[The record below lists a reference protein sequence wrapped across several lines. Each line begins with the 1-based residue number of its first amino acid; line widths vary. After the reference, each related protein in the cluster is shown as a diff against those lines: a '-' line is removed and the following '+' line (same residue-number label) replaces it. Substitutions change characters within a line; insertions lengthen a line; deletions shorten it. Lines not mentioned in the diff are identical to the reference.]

1 MSKPRR
7 LTPEE
12 IDDIVEALPKTLAAT
27 RKCAIFLRKQIQ
39 DSLRLQLSDKSMEI
53 VPEGIP
59 KLKEY
64 IRIQHLNSLVP
75 AGEPVGIRA
84 AEAIGQPITQMSLNA
99 FHSAGSAASVGS
111 GIDAMKEIFNVSQ
124 KRKNEN
130 TFLHFKNKYL
140 SFEEIIDLRRK
151 IVGVTIQDFI
161 VKMDFEP
168 NIDSRKTGW
177 WYDLYKDLFS
187 KKIPN
192 CKTFLRIFF
201 DKRKLYA
208 YDMTLSDIA
217 SKVDGQHITCI
228 PSPSYE
234 GVIDFFPNDD
244 YNMENLSKKNSELD
258 ITENNVSTLFLQMSF
273 IPSLKEEVINGIKG
287 ITQIF
292 SQSLKEAYPVMSLIT
307 NENYIKGRKWSFVIN
322 EHMRIVKGV
331 PVEKFERLL
340 SLCDIKIIEKKQSY
354 YEIELPVKAYADHTV
369 ESLEKQGDEFFKP
382 NRPMIYIKKLVD
394 NDDTIRNTKTKQEK
408 EQGIFKPQEVSD
420 LSRAAYYFTATSN
433 GINLTE
439 ILAHDLI
446 DSENTLS
453 NNPHEVL
460 KALGIEAARNF
471 LVNEYIKI
479 ISADG
484 SYINPRHVMLS
495 ADFQTALGSLSQ
507 ITARGAA
514 RQQVGPLSLASY
526 EMAMDTLLEAAAF
539 GKYEEANSTSS
550 SIYLGKRMVLGTGI
564 FKMKLDNKTLEQA
577 ESEKV
582 KRSSITKKDKHFDPI
597 AQKMMFQEF
606 DMEGDMFNPVEDMT
620 VDLDD
625 ILKPSTV
632 VERLKLKS
640 PIPEVKSTN
649 IEIPSVLKVLLR
661 KEYKG
666 ESKKVLA
673 SPGSPIRASSP
684 KRQTLSESGLPAIPD
699 FTPEQLLNSK
709 AKKKNKLDLDAF
721 LNE

>member
-12 IDDIVEALPKTLAAT
+12 IDDIVEVLPKTLAAT
-27 RKCAIFLRKQIQ
+27 RKCAEFMRKQIQ
-39 DSLRLQLSDKSMEI
+39 DSLRLQLSDKSIKI

-64 IRIQHLNSLVP
+64 IRMQHFNSLVP

-99 FHSAGSAASVGS
+99 FHSAGSSASVGS

-130 TFLHFKNKYL
+130 MFIHFKNKYL

-151 IVGVTIQDFI
+151 IVGVTIQDLI
-161 VKMDFEP
+161 IKMELEP
-168 NIDSRKTGW
+168 NIESRKSGW

-187 KKIPN
+187 KKIPK
-192 CKTFLRIFF
+192 CKTFLRVSF
-201 DKRKLYA
+201 DKAKLYA
-208 YDMTLSDIA
+208 YDLTLSDIA
-217 SKVDGQHITCI
+217 SKIDGQHITCI
-228 PSPSYE
+228 PSSSYE
-234 GVIDFFPNDD
+234 GIIDFYPNDD

-258 ITENNVSTLFLQMSF
+258 ITEDNVSTLFIQMSF
-273 IPSLKEEVINGIKG
+273 IPNLKEEIVNGIKG
-287 ITQIF
+287 ISQIF
-292 SQSLKEAYPVMSLIT
+292 TDKPQQVWSLIL
-307 NENYIKGRKWSFVIN
+307 NENHIEGRKWSFVLN
-322 EHMRIVKGV
+322 ENMRIIKGV
-331 PVEKFERLL
+331 PIEKFEKLL
-340 SLCDIKIIEKKQSY
+340 QLCKIKILDKRRSY
-354 YEIELPVKAYADHTV
+354 YEVELPLEAYSDHTI
-369 ESLEKQGDEFFKP
+369 ETLEKQGNE
-382 NRPMIYIKKLVD
+382 IYEKHNPLTYISKLVKA
-394 NDDTIRNTKTKQEK
+394 DDAIRNAKTTEEK
-408 EQGIFKPQEVSD
+408 KQGIYKPQEVTE
-420 LSRAAYYFTATSN
+420 LSRAAYYYTATSN
-433 GINLTE
+433 GINLIE
-439 ILAHDLI
+439 LLAHELI
-446 DSENTLS
+446 DAENTLS

-471 LVNEYIKI
+471 LINEYIKI

-484 SYINPRHVMLS
+484 YINPRHIMIC
-495 ADFQTALGSLSQ
+495 ADFQTSLGSLSQ

-564 FKMKLDNKTLEQA
+564 FKMKLDTNALEQA
-577 ESEKV
+577 ESEKIQ
-582 KRSSITKKDKHFDPI
+582 RSSIIKKDKRLDSK
-597 AQKMMFQEF
+597 AQKVMFHEL
-606 DMEGDMFNPVEDMT
+606 DMEGDLFNPVEDMT

-625 ILKPSTV
+625 VLKPSTV
-632 VERLKLKS
+632 IERLKIKS
-640 PIPEVKSTN
+640 EIPEVKPTN

-666 ESKKVLA
+666 ESKKVFA
-673 SPGSPIRASSP
+673 SPGSPVRASSP
-684 KRQTLSESGLPAIPD
+684 KKQTLSEQGLPGIPD

-709 AKKKNKLDLDAF
+709 QKKKNKIDLDAF
-721 LNE
+721 MNE

>member
-12 IDDIVEALPKTLAAT
+12 IDDIVEALPTTLAAT
-27 RKCAIFLRKQIQ
+27 RKCAEFMRKQIQ
-39 DSLRLQLSDKSMEI
+39 DSLRLQLSDKSMKI

-64 IRIQHLNSLVP
+64 IRMQHLNSLVP

-99 FHSAGSAASVGS
+99 FHSAGSSASVGS

-130 TFLHFKNKYL
+130 TFIHFKNKYL
-140 SFEEIIDLRRK
+140 SFEDIIDLRRK
-151 IVGVTIQDFI
+151 IVGVTVQDLI
-161 VKMDFEP
+161 IDMNIEP
-168 NIDSRKTGW
+168 NVESKKSNW
-177 WYDLYKDLFS
+177 WYELYKDLFS
-187 KKIPN
+187 KKIPK
-192 CKTFLRIFF
+192 CTSFLRVFF
-201 DKRKLYA
+201 DTRKLYA
-208 YDMTLSDIA
+208 YDLTLSDIA
-217 SKVDGQHITCI
+217 SKIDGQHIICI
-228 PSPSYE
+228 PSPTYE
-234 GVIDFFPNDD
+234 GFIDFYPNDD

-258 ITENNVSTLFLQMSF
+258 ITEFNVSILFLQMSF

-292 SQSLKEAYPVMSLIT
+292 TDKPHQVWSLIF
-307 NENYIKGRKWSFVIN
+307 NENHIGGRRWSFVLN
-322 EHMRIVKGV
+322 ENMRLIKGI
-331 PVEKFERLL
+331 PIEKFEKLL
-340 SLCDIKIIEKKQSY
+340 NLCKIKILEKKKSY
-354 YEIELPVKAYADHTV
+354 YEIELPLEAYADHTV
-369 ESLEKQGDEFFKP
+369 EALEKQDDE
-382 NRPMIYIKKLVD
+382 IYEKNNPITYITKIVKA
-394 NDDTIRNTKTKQEK
+394 DDTIRNAKTKKEK
-408 EQGIFKPQEVSD
+408 EEGIFKPQEVSE
-420 LSRAAYYFTATSN
+420 LSRTAYYFAATSN

-439 ILAHDLI
+439 VLSHELI
-446 DSENTLS
+446 DAECTLS

-471 LVNEYIKI
+471 LISEYVKI
-479 ISADG
+479 IAAEG
-484 SYINPRHVMLS
+484 YINPRHVMIC
-495 ADFQTALGSLSQ
+495 ADFQTSLGSLSQ

-564 FKMKLDNKTLEQA
+564 FKMKLDTKALEQA
-577 ESEKV
+577 ESEK
-582 KRSSITKKDKHFDPI
+582 KQSSSIIKKDKRLDSV
-597 AQKMMFQEF
+597 AQKVIFQEL

-625 ILKPSTV
+625 ILKPATV
-632 VERLKLKS
+632 VERLKIKS
-640 PIPEVKSTN
+640 PIPEVKPTN

-666 ESKKVLA
+666 ESKKVLT

-684 KRQTLSESGLPAIPD
+684 KKQTLSEPGLPAIPD
-699 FTPEQLLNSK
+699 FTPEQLLNNKS
-709 AKKKNKLDLDAF
+709 KKKNKLDLDAF

>member
-7 LTPEE
+7 LTPDE
-12 IDDIVEALPKTLAAT
+12 INDIVEALPKTLAAT
-27 RKCAIFLRKQIQ
+27 RKCAEFMRKQIQ
-39 DSLRLQLSDKSMEI
+39 DSLRLQLSDKSI
-53 VPEGIP
+53 KIIPEGIP

-64 IRIQHLNSLVP
+64 IRMQHFNSLVP

-99 FHSAGSAASVGS
+99 FHSAGSSASVGS

-130 TFLHFKNKYL
+130 MFIHFKNKYL

-151 IVGVTIQDFI
+151 IVGVTIQDLI
-161 VKMDFEP
+161 IKMELEP
-168 NIDSRKTGW
+168 NVESKKSGW

-187 KKIPN
+187 KKIPK
-192 CKTFLRIFF
+192 CKTFLRVSF
-201 DKRKLYA
+201 DKGKLYA
-208 YDMTLSDIA
+208 YDLTLSDIA
-217 SKVDGQHITCI
+217 SKIDGQHITCI
-228 PSPSYE
+228 PSSSYE
-234 GVIDFFPNDD
+234 GIIDFYPNDD

-258 ITENNVSTLFLQMSF
+258 ITEDNVSTLFIQMSF
-273 IPSLKEEVINGIKG
+273 IPNLKEEIVNGIRG
-287 ITQIF
+287 VSQIF
-292 SQSLKEAYPVMSLIT
+292 TDKPYQVSSLIF
-307 NENYIKGRKWSFVIN
+307 NENHIEGKKWSFIIN

-331 PVEKFERLL
+331 PIEKFEKLL
-340 SLCDIKIIEKKQSY
+340 QICKIKILDKKKSY
-354 YEIELPVKAYADHTV
+354 YEVELPSEAYADHTI
-369 ESLEKQGDEFFKP
+369 EALEKQGNEFYEKNNP
-382 NRPMIYIKKLVD
+382 ITYIAKTVKA
-394 NDDTIRNTKTKQEK
+394 DDTIRIAKTKEEK
-408 EQGIFKPQEVSD
+408 KEGIYKPQEVSE
-420 LSRAAYYFTATSN
+420 LSRAAYYYTATSN
-433 GINLTE
+433 GINLVE
-439 ILAHDLI
+439 LLAHELVDT
-446 DSENTLS
+446 ENTLS

-471 LVNEYIKI
+471 LINEYIKI

-484 SYINPRHVMLS
+484 SYINPRHVMIS
-495 ADFQTALGSLSQ
+495 ADFQTSLGSLSQ

-564 FKMKLDNKTLEQA
+564 FKMKLDTKALEQA

-582 KRSSITKKDKHFDPI
+582 KRSSIIKKDKRLDSK
-597 AQKMMFQEF
+597 AQQVMFQEL
-606 DMEGDMFNPVEDMT
+606 DMEGDLFNPVEDMN

-632 VERLKLKS
+632 IERLKIKS
-640 PIPEVKSTN
+640 EIPETKSTN
-649 IEIPSVLKVLLR
+649 IEIPSALKILLR

-666 ESKKVLA
+666 ESKKILA
-673 SPGSPIRASSP
+673 SPSSPIRASSP
-684 KRQTLSESGLPAIPD
+684 KKQTLSEQGLPAIPD
-699 FTPEQLLNSK
+699 FSPQQILSAK
-709 AKKKNKLDLDAF
+709 PKKKNKIDLDAF

>member
-27 RKCAIFLRKQIQ
+27 KKCALFLRKQIQ
-39 DSLRLQLSDKSMEI
+39 DSLRLQLSDNSMKI

-64 IRIQHLNSLVP
+64 IRIQHYNSLVP

-99 FHSAGSAASVGS
+99 FHSAGSSASVGS

-161 VKMDFEP
+161 ISMKLEP
-168 NIDSRKTGW
+168 NIDSKKTGW

-192 CKTFLRIFF
+192 CKTFLRISF
-201 DKRKLYA
+201 DQRKLYA

-217 SKVDGQHITCI
+217 SKIDGQHITCI

-234 GVIDFFPNDD
+234 GFIDFFPNDD

-258 ITENNVSTLFLQMSF
+258 INENNVSTLFLQMSF

-292 SQSLKEAYPVMSLIT
+292 SQSLKEAYPVWSLIN
-307 NENYIKGRKWSFVIN
+307 NENHIKGRKWSFVVN

-331 PVEKFERLL
+331 PLEKFEKLL
-340 SLCDIKIIEKKQSY
+340 SLCDIKIITKRKSY
-354 YEIELPVKAYADHTV
+354 YEVELPVKAYADHTI
-369 ESLEKQGDEFFKP
+369 ESLERQGDEFFEP
-382 NRPMIYIKKLVD
+382 NRPLVYIHKLVKED
-394 NDDTIRNTKTKQEK
+394 NDIRNAKTQEEK
-408 EQGIFKPQEVSD
+408 KQGIYKPQEVSE
-420 LSRAAYYFTATSN
+420 LSRTAYYFIAISN

-439 ILAHDLI
+439 ILAHELI

-471 LVNEYIKI
+471 LINEYIKI
-479 ISADG
+479 ISSDG
-484 SYINPRHVMLS
+484 SYINPRHVMIS

-514 RQQVGPLSLASY
+514 RQQIGPLSLASY

-564 FKMKLDNKTLEQA
+564 FKMKLDTEALKQA

-582 KRSSITKKDKHFDPI
+582 QRSSIIKKEKRLDSS
-597 AQKMMFQEF
+597 AQKVMFHEF
-606 DMEGDMFNPVEDMT
+606 DMEGDMYNPVEDMN

-625 ILKPSTV
+625 ILKPATV
-632 VERLKLKS
+632 IEKLKLKS
-640 PIPEVKSTN
+640 PIPEVKPTN

-666 ESKKVLA
+666 ESKKVLS
-673 SPGSPIRASSP
+673 SPLSPIRANSP
-684 KRQTLSESGLPAIPD
+684 KKQTLSEPGLPAIPD
-699 FTPEQLLNSK
+699 FTPEQLLNNK
-709 AKKKNKLDLDAF
+709 TKKKNKLDLDAF